1 MNRWKSNCLILVM
14 LEIFMLSN
22 AQALDI
28 ETLVMPGEVI
38 AGHAKFESECSACHE
53 AFSRERQNSLCTDC
67 HTEIGAD
74 QFVKRGYHGL
84 YSDALNNECASC
96 HVEHKGRDANV
107 INLDVDTFD
116 HLATDFALLGE
127 HETTVCDDC
136 HEPLQKY
143 RDAPSTCIGCHRS
156 DDVHEE
162 GLGEDCASCHN
173 SVDWAQVEFDHS
185 AETSFLLDGAH
196 TEAAC
201 VDCHIDQIFT
211 DTPVECVAC
220 HKDDDVHENRNGDV
234 CSDCHSTTNWEDSFF
249 DHNRQTDF
257 VLSGQHQSV
266 DCAACHVS
274 AELPGDTCINCHS
287 DDDAH
292 EGLLGAACADCH
304 NSTEWQA
311 SLFDHQTT
319 RFPLF
324 GGHVEVACQSC
335 HVNELKQNLPG
346 VTCID
351 CHADDDPHDGQ
362 LGDDCAS
369 CHNETDWLTDVR
381 FDHDFTAF
389 PLLGAHKDAA
399 CADCH
404 ADRRFADTPSDCVD
418 CHRQDD
424 IHQGVLGADCA
435 TCHTPVD
442 WQRSL
447 FDHALASGFRLS
459 GAHADATCR
468 DCHRTPPAQSGGARS
483 RCVDCHRSDDIHR
496 GEFGQDCAR
505 CHSTDTFAGAEERQ

>member
-1 MNRWKSNCLILVM
+1 MA
-14 LEIFMLSN
+14 LEI
-22 AQALDI
+22 
-28 ETLVMPGEVI
+28 EKLVMPDEV
-38 AGHAKFESECSACHE
+38 AQAHAKIEADCAACHA
-53 AFSRERQNSLCTDC
+53 AFARENQTTLCVDCHNLIGADLTARRGFHGLHPDVTGSGCASC
-67 HTEIGAD
+67 HTEHQGRSADIIGLD
-74 QFVKRGYHGL
+74 IDTFDHQFTDLPLVGEHQGL
-84 YSDALNNECASC
+84 DCDDCHQSAMLYRNAPLICAGCHTDDDPHDGGLGQECASC
-96 HVEHKGRDANV
+96 HTPEDWLVVTFEHEVTTG
-107 INLDVDTFD
+107 FG
-116 HLATDFALLGE
+116 LLGGHGE
-127 HETTVCDDC
+127 
-136 HEPLQKY
+136 
-143 RDAPSTCIGCHRS
+143 
-156 DDVHEE
+156 
-162 GLGEDCASCHN
+162 LG
-173 SVDWAQVEFDHS
+173 
-185 AETSFLLDGAH
+185 
-196 TEAAC
+196 
-201 VDCHIDQIFT
+201 
-211 DTPVECVAC
+211 
-220 HKDDDVHENRNGDV
+220 
-234 CSDCHSTTNWEDSFF
+234 CSDCHRDQLYDSAVAECVSCHRDDDAHAGYYGTSCDSCHTVYNWEDSFF